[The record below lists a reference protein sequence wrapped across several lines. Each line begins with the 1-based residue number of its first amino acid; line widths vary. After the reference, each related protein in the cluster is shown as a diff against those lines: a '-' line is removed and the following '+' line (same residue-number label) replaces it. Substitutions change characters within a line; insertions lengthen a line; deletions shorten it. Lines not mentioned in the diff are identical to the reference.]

1 MILKMSG
8 YDLRLDYIFI
18 GYEYNSSG
26 YWFLVHKLSVKDIH
40 SNTIMESKNAILFGN
55 VFP

>member
-1 MILKMSG
+1 MNCGKAKDLPTNTSKCGGILQRQQYMILKMSG

-26 YWFLVHKLSVKDIH
+26 Y
-40 SNTIMESKNAILFGN
+40 
-55 VFP
+55 